1 MSDQRRQFTDQ
12 RYVFFVTFSV
22 YRRRQLLDLD
32 QPKRIV
38 LGVLNHLLDSMDA
51 KCVGFVLMPDHVHAL
66 VWLPQPT
73 DLTRMLHGWKA
84 QGVDLGL
91 TGDLGLSDTVP
102 VDSMYDE
109 GVIALL
115 AVQVAP
121 SNARPAPNPG
131 HWWRTIKANY
141 TTVDE
146 ATVDGALTWLPSQR
160 LRFTAGLG

>member
-1 MSDQRRQFTDQ
+1 MIAKDAA
-12 RYVFFVTFSV
+12 VAA
-22 YRRRQLLDLD
+22 LEL
-32 QPKRIV
+32 I
-38 LGVLNHLLDSMDA
+38 GVASEDETPEA
-51 KCVGFVLMPDHVHAL
+51 YQITKAVEAL
-66 VWLPQPT
+66 S
-73 DLTRMLHGWKA
+73 RMLHGWKA